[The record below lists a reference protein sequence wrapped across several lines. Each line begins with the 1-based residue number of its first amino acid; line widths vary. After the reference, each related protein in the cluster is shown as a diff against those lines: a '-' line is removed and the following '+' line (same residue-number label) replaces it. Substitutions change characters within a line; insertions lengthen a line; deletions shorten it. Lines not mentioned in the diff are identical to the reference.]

1 MATNFYF
8 NKSYNREQN
17 LIEDLTIESIQ
28 IHGLELKYL
37 PRTLVNLDDIFKED
51 LISLFERAYNIE
63 GYVKENMG
71 FGGSHEMVSKYG
83 LEIRDTITFSIAK
96 RRYMEEIGNYQSNV
110 RPLEGDLIYFP
121 VTESYFEV
129 KYVNTTN
136 PFFQLGK
143 NYVFE
148 IKCEL
153 FEFSSERIDTGIPEI
168 DDSITK
174 YSLAN
179 TGPIAILTE
188 TGDTILT
195 EAGAVLEIEY
205 NTEYREERN
214 FQNIIIQTESDN
226 IMDFTVTNPFGE
238 I

>member
-1 MATNFYF
+1 MATNYYF
-8 NKSYNREQN
+8 NKSYKREQN

-28 IHGLELKYL
+28 IYGLELKYL

-51 LISLFERAYNIE
+51 LISLFERAYSIE
-63 GYVKENMG
+63 GYVKESMG
-71 FGGSHEMVSKYG
+71 FGGAHEMVSKFA
-83 LEIRDTITFSIAK
+83 LEIRDTITFNIAK
-96 RRYMEEIGNYQSNV
+96 RRYMEEIGNYETNV
-110 RPLEGDLIYFP
+110 RPMEGDLIYFP
-121 VTESYFEV
+121 VTESYFEI
-129 KYVNTTN
+129 KYVNTTS

-168 DDSITK
+168 DDTITK
-174 YSLAN
+174 YSMAN

-188 TGDTILT
+188 TGDVLRT
-195 EAGAVLEIEY
+195 EANTNLEIEY
-205 NTEYREERN
+205 SVEYREERN
-214 FQNIIIQTESDN
+214 FQIIIIQTESDG